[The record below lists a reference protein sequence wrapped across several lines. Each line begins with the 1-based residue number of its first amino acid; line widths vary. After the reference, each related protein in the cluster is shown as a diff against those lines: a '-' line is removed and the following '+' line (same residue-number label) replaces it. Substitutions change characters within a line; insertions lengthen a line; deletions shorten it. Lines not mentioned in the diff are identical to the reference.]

1 MYAIGAQQTFIRT
14 QAKRKAMMIYR
25 SNKWLQAVRELEC
38 CVLCGRYGVQAAH
51 RNEGKGVG
59 IKVDDSLTAA
69 LCVECHARID
79 NGKDMSR
86 DERRSEMD
94 RAIVL
99 TLQMLTRN
107 GRVHIK

>member
-1 MYAIGAQQTFIRT
+1 M
-14 QAKRKAMMIYR
+14 YR
-25 SNKWLQAVRELEC
+25 SIKWLKAVREIDC

-59 IKVDDSLTAA
+59 LKVDDSLTAA
-69 LCVECHARID
+69 LCPECHARID

-86 DERRSEMD
+86 DERRAEMD

-99 TLQMLTRN
+99 TIQKLSRD
-107 GRVHIK
+107 GRITVR

>member
-1 MYAIGAQQTFIRT
+1 
-14 QAKRKAMMIYR
+14 MIYR
-25 SNKWLQAVRELEC
+25 NKKWLQAVREIDC

-69 LCVECHARID
+69 LCPDCHTRID
-79 NGKDMSR
+79 NGMDLSR
-86 DERRSEMD
+86 EERRAEMD

-99 TLQMLTRN
+99 TLQALTRE
-107 GRVHIK
+107 GRLNVR